1 MPDFSQVGVA
11 GLPPAAAWPLALGLA
26 ALSWWALYRAF
37 HSMTMA
43 EESSLLVGTAEASES
58 SAGIATLS
66 LPLDPSDDATEDAPL
81 LHPQLAADLDAALP
95 EHEHTDDWE
104 RCEAL
109 EKELAEIAS
118 VDSLEIGVT
127 RCTGILRERWGI
139 SGAAI
144 WAYREPPAASPGE
157 SEGAPVRV
165 THQSGL
171 LRIEPGE
178 KLDPA
183 RAFAPW
189 MDALRGG
196 ELVCIPEVSAE
207 PDRAESFADA
217 AGSIAI
223 FPLGEGALRGGMAV
237 AWPEALAIGP
247 RRARL
252 VKRAGR
258 TIDAVLERVRRSESL
273 TALGAQVRVLLDVG
287 GILAREKDLAGALQ
301 ALVQALRDRLGY
313 PVCSILLVDE
323 EKTDLHV
330 ACMTGYGDDV
340 SQLRLPLDGASITAT
355 AARERRIVD
364 VSDVS
369 TWQGYVSGAPDVRS
383 EIACPLVFEGRLL
396 GVLDVESPRLAAF
409 DARDRRTL
417 EAVAWQ
423 AALALGHYRLLSQL
437 GDRARRLELVD
448 GMARAISST
457 LDAKSLFQ
465 IVVDQVRAAAGA
477 ERATL
482 VQIIGEGE
490 EARVAAVS
498 SVRPVA
504 GLEAGD
510 AVSLEGFPREQ
521 LAGPKALY
529 VPDLE
534 AQEDSVHSRLRG
546 SGFRSLVRVPIYID
560 GKLAGLFTASCERAG
575 AFSPAQIE
583 ILEAVAPH
591 VSAALRNARL
601 FEQVER
607 SYQELSNA
615 QGHLVQ
621 AEQLRVLGEMASGV
635 AHNFNNVLG
644 AILGRAQLVRAR
656 TGDPSIAREL
666 GVIEQA
672 AMDGAATVRRLQE
685 FTRLRTDHAFVPV
698 DVSQVGRDALAL
710 TRTWW
715 KDRAEERGVS
725 YGILT
730 DLAEGVWV
738 EGQDHELREVAVN
751 ILLNAIEAMP
761 NGGTLYVASRVIDG
775 RAVLEITD
783 SGVGMSDE
791 VQMRIF
797 HPFYSTKGPG
807 GTGLGLSIAY
817 GIMQRHQVKID
828 VTSRR
833 GAGTTV
839 RISLPASSRGPDAS
853 HPTPSIEPAKHDAT
867 ILLVEDEPAV
877 LSLLT
882 DLLEGAT
889 YKVVIARTGREA
901 VEKLIETSFDAVIT
915 DLGMPEMS
923 GWELARHC
931 RDLYPDLPVMLCT
944 GWGVELAEGLV
955 TETGVRAVI
964 ANPFSVV
971 EVLSTVNRVLEDSPP
986 ARRAA

>member
-1 MPDFSQVGVA
+1 MT
-11 GLPPAAAWPLALGLA
+11 PLGWLAALGLT
-26 ALSWWALYRAF
+26 ALVWWVLYRVFHAMTVADEAF
-37 HSMTMA
+37 S
-43 EESSLLVGTAEASES
+43 AEADASADSTAGTSPSAAS
-58 SAGIATLS
+58 SAVPSAAPVLDLDGEPITHPHLA
-66 LPLDPSDDATEDAPL
+66 LDPDPASDSEWDRFET
-81 LHPQLAADLDAALP
+81 
-95 EHEHTDDWE
+95 
-104 RCEAL
+104 L
-109 EKELAEIAS
+109 EEELAEISSA
-118 VDSLEIGVT
+118 DSLEIGVT
-127 RCTGILRERWGI
+127 RCTGLLREKWGAA
-139 SGAAI
+139 GAAI
-144 WAYREPPAASPGE
+144 WTARDAERAVAHETGLLGSGNGKASGE
-157 SEGAPVRV
+157 SAHGTPD
-165 THQSGL
+165 S
-171 LRIEPGE
+171 
-178 KLDPA
+178 PA
-183 RAFAPW
+183 TSMSQVFEPW
-189 MDALRGG
+189 MSALKAG
-196 ELVCIPEVSAE
+196 ELVCIADVSAE
-207 PDRAESFADA
+207 PDLAGKIADGI
-217 AGSIAI
+217 GSLAI
-223 FPLGEGALRGGMAV
+223 SPLGEDGLRGGMAV
-237 AWPEALAIGP
+237 GWPRTLAIGP
-247 RRARL
+247 RKARW
-252 VKRAGR
+252 VKSAARSV
-258 TIDAVLERVRRSESL
+258 DAAIERIRRGESL
-273 TALGAQVRVLLDVG
+273 AAVNAQVRVLLDVG

-301 ALVQALRDRLGY
+301 ALGQTLRHRLGY
-313 PVCSILLVDE
+313 PVCAILLVDE
-323 EKTDLHV
+323 EKKDLHV
-330 ACMTGYGDDV
+330 ASMTGYGDDV
-340 SQLRLPLDGASITAT
+340 YALRLPLDGPSIAAT
-355 AARERRIVD
+355 AARERRTVD
-364 VSDVS
+364 VPDVS
-369 TWQGYVSGAPDVRS
+369 TWNGYVPGASDVRC
-383 EIACPLVFEGRLL
+383 EIACPLVFEGQLV
-396 GVLDVESPRLAAF
+396 GVLDVESPRPSAF
-409 DARDRRTL
+409 DERDRRTL

-423 AALALGHYRLLSQL
+423 AALALGHFRLLAQL
-437 GDRARRLELVD
+437 GERARRLELVD
-448 GMARAISST
+448 AMARAISST
-457 LDAKSLFQ
+457 LDARSLFQ

-482 VQIIGEGE
+482 VQIGAEGE

-510 AVSLEGFPREQ
+510 AISLEAFPPEQ
-521 LAGPKALY
+521 LAGPRALY

-534 AQEDSVHSRLRG
+534 SEDDAVHSRLRG

-560 GKLAGLFTASCERAG
+560 GKLAGLFTASCEQAG

-607 SYQELSNA
+607 SFQELSNA

-644 AILGRAQLVRAR
+644 AILGRAQMVRAR
-656 TGDPSIAREL
+656 TGDPLIAREL

-685 FTRLRTDHAFVPV
+685 FTRLRTDHEFVPV
-698 DVSQVGRDALAL
+698 DLSQVARDALAL

-730 DLAEGVWV
+730 DFAEGVWV

-751 ILLNAIEAMP
+751 ILLNAVEAMA
-761 NGGTLYVASRVIDG
+761 NGGSLYLASRVTDG
-775 RAVLEITD
+775 QAILEVTD

-791 VQMRIF
+791 VQKRIF

-817 GIMQRHQVKID
+817 GIMQRHQGKID

-833 GAGTTV
+833 GAGSTV
-839 RISLPASSRGPDAS
+839 RISLPASSSGPDLAKLT
-853 HPTPSIEPAKHDAT
+853 PTIEPAKFDAS

-901 VEKLIETSFDAVIT
+901 VEKLIEGWFHLVIT

-931 RDLYPDLPVMLCT
+931 RDLYPELPVILCT
-944 GWGVELAEGLV
+944 GWGVELDEGLV
-955 TETGVRAVI
+955 EDTGVRAVI
-964 ANPFSVV
+964 AKPFSVV
-971 EVLSTVNRVLEDSPP
+971 EVLSTVSRILEESPP
-986 ARRAA
+986 VRRAA